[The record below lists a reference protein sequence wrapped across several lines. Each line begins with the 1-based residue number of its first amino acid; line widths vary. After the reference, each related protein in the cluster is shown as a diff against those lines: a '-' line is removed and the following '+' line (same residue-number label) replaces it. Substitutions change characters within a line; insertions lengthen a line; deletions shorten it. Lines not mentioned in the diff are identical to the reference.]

1 METIWKFW
9 NDWNNVFF
17 FSEGIFSVECLVDM
31 VKLLSWK
38 WFLSKNSDPPF
49 PFMSG
54 YSSYFILEQ
63 IKFVGVSFLGL
74 DGSGGLEAL

>member
-1 METIWKFW
+1 
-9 NDWNNVFF
+9 
-17 FSEGIFSVECLVDM
+17 M

-38 WFLSKNSDPPF
+38 WFLSKNSDPPV
-49 PFMSG
+49 PVMSG

-63 IKFVGVSFLGL
+63 IKFVGVSFLDL